1 MTRLVLYATLGYLL
15 DVLGHSWDSWGFWCV
30 LALYMCSEHLARR
43 DGYEQGMVFI
53 ATLSDAHLARI
64 REEVDKITKDN
75 N

>member
-1 MTRLVLYATLGYLL
+1 MTRIVLYATLGTLL
-15 DVLGHSWDSWGFWCV
+15 SVLGHEWDSWQFWCTV
-30 LALYMCSEHLARR
+30 ALFICAEHLARR

-75 N
+75 K